1 MCFYLCSGMLSHGEE
16 LSQEVN
22 MREQTING
30 HPLPVL
36 DQQTITALMGQ
47 VLGRQEMELLLMSK
61 FMKE

>member
-1 MCFYLCSGMLSHGEE
+1 MLSHGEE

-36 DQQTITALMGQ
+36 DQQTIIALMGQ
-47 VLGRQEMELLLMSK
+47 SSVVKRWSCSS
-61 FMKE
+61 